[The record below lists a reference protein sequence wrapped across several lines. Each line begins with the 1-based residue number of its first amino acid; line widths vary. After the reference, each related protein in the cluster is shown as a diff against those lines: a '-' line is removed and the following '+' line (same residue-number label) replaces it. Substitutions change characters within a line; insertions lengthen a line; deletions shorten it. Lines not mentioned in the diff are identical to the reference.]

1 MPKTLLDLRTGRP
14 LLDLISHGRGGPKG
28 SIHLSAGQ
36 IAAIDRTVRR
46 VPEVIVKV
54 LPKDSNSP
62 RSVGRH
68 LDYIGRYGKLE
79 LETDDG
85 ERVQGKDAGQ
95 RLLEDWDLDLDE
107 HRKETGLASVSG
119 RAPKLAHKVML
130 SMPPGTPAKGVLE
143 AARNFAR
150 EEFALKHRYALVLH
164 TDEPHPHVHL
174 VVKAVGE
181 QGVRLNIS
189 PATLREWRQQF
200 ARHLRDQGI
209 AANATERAVRGETRT
224 HKIDGIYR
232 ATKRGDSTHTRARTE
247 AVAAELLK
255 GDLRVEPG
263 KATLLATRQEVER
276 GWRSVADLLA
286 KGGNHGLADDVRRF
300 VDRLPAAKTDR
311 ERIAH
316 ELKRHIREPGARDR
330 APPTR

>member
-54 LPKDSNSP
+54 LPKDSNSL

-79 LETDDG
+79 RETDDG

-95 RLLEDWDLDLDE
+95 RLLEDWDLDLDQ

-119 RAPKLAHKVML
+119 RAPKLMHKIML

-164 TDEPHPHVHL
+164 TVEPHPHVHL
-174 VVKAVGE
+174 IVKAVSE

-189 PATLREWRQQF
+189 PATLRGWRREF

-209 AANATERAVRGETRT
+209 GANATERVVRGETRT
-224 HKIDGIYR
+224 HKLDGIYR
-232 ATKRGDSTHTRARTE
+232 ATKRGDSTHTRARIE
-247 AVAAELLK
+247 SAAAELLK
-255 GDLRVEPG
+255 GDLRVGTVASTTSDSLTGDRSNDPG
-263 KATLLATRQEVER
+263 KLKLVTTRKAVE
-276 GWRSVADLLA
+276 
-286 KGGNHGLADDVRRF
+286 
-300 VDRLPAAKTDR
+300 
-311 ERIAH
+311 
-316 ELKRHIREPGARDR
+316 
-330 APPTR
+330 